1 MLRTRQRAF
10 TLIELLVVI
19 AIISVLTGILM
30 PAIQA
35 ARERARVIK
44 CTSNLRQLGLSLVN
58 YLDGPGAQRY
68 YPYPTEDENFVKP
81 GSNDLQPGEGFSGAS
96 FLAALYWSG
105 VLNEPGI
112 YICPGSRDD
121 HYEGKFL
128 GTDPDADDGS
138 NVPGWSGQF
147 EKPDGSH
154 VSYASKA
161 QWNMPKGRP
170 LTSNLPSNTV
180 MASDDTD
187 GDQHHKNG
195 YCALYADGHVEFIN
209 VKHSLYGDDGMVGKV
224 PPLVNIGN

>member
-35 ARERARVIK
+35 ARERARMIK

-58 YLDGPGAQRY
+58 YLDGPGGHRY

-81 GSNDLQPGEGFSGAS
+81 SGDDLQPGEGFSGAS

-112 YICPGSRDD
+112 YICPGSSDD
-121 HYEGKFL
+121 HHKGRLL
-128 GTDPDADDGS
+128 GANPDVDDGS
-138 NVPGWSGQF
+138 NAPGWSDQF

-161 QWNMPKGRP
+161 QWTMPKGKP

-187 GDQHHKNG
+187 GEHHHRQG
-195 YCALYADGHVEFIN
+195 YCVLYVDGHVDFIS
-209 VKHSLYGDDGMVGKV
+209 VKHDQYGDDGMVGKV
-224 PPLVNIGN
+224 EPLKNIGN